1 MINKNSREHLY
12 SIVRDEILEF
22 IEDKLL
28 RKHLSKMFSLIK
40 KRKLE
45 NRKRLNIV
53 VVLIINYAD

>member
-1 MINKNSREHLY
+1 MY
-12 SIVRDEILEF
+12 SIVKNEIFEF

-45 NRKRLNIV
+45 NRK
-53 VVLIINYAD
+53 

>member
-12 SIVRDEILEF
+12 SIIRNEILKF

-40 KRKLE
+40 ERKLKD
-45 NRKRLNIV
+45 RRRSDIV
-53 VVLIINYAD
+53 VVLIINYVD